1 MRYNILIEV
10 SIWALQMETNRLE
23 IHVMNII
30 LLNTIL
36 ILGAKSLV
44 STSEIVQCSAQAS
57 GDQILTG
64 I

>member
-1 MRYNILIEV
+1 MRYILIEV
-10 SIWALQMETNRLE
+10 SIWTKNALQMETNRLE

-44 STSEIVQCSAQAS
+44 STSEIVQRSAQ
-57 GDQILTG
+57 
-64 I
+64 